1 MHIPIVKPWKGFLL
15 LMVIFLLM
23 TGQFY
28 FLEGGELDNLVF
40 NADYIYLPSLYKSL
54 FEDGDSIQSWYLTP
68 APYFFPDFLIYIFF
82 KLLLGNFKLALIA
95 SNAFLF
101 TAIAFLTYRLIAIT
115 QNKLFTRA
123 AWMSGIAWVVT
134 ILINN
139 LCGDYFPF
147 HFLFSI
153 SNHSGNVFN
162 TLLTTLL
169 FINILNGRLSVKY
182 NLLLFFL
189 IVSAII
195 SDNLFILTAI
205 LPITAIVVF
214 RLFIYRFNRKD
225 IIHFFTWGL
234 AITAGLILSNN
245 LRFIAYKTNKMKIKW
260 DKAEQ
265 AFDYFLKAVDFFTTH
280 LWPMVTL
287 LIVACIF
294 AVFILLNKISQNGFK
309 NLKLE
314 HWIIA
319 LSLAGMILSMA
330 ATVAGGLH
338 LGIDTVRYYIV
349 PVYLFMFITLA
360 YLISLLPFSRT
371 AFYMI
376 FALIIVYGTYRFSRN
391 GLNPV
396 IAVHDYTPPDIA
408 RILSKTEEL
417 NLKNGVTGYWYAKPI
432 YMFSNGKHI
441 MAATH
446 EKWFYPALHICSVNW
461 VYKPVFTF
469 AVTTAACPI
478 DRNLL
483 QSIAINKI
491 ALGPED
497 TLWVTQP
504 FQFIKGESQPR
515 IINNPTLHLSK

>member
-68 APYFFPDFLIYIFF
+68 APYFFPDFIIYTIF
-82 KLLLGNFKLALIA
+82 KLLFGNFKLALIA

-101 TAIAFLTYRLIAIT
+101 TAIGFLTYRLIAIT
-115 QNKLFTRA
+115 ENKQFARA
-123 AWMSGIAWVVT
+123 AWISGLAWT
-134 ILINN
+134 IVIITNN

-147 HFLFSI
+147 HFLLSI
-153 SNHSGNVFN
+153 SNHTGNVFN
-162 TLLTTLL
+162 TLLATLL
-169 FINILNGRLSVKY
+169 FINILNGRLSIGY
-182 NLLLFFL
+182 NLLLFIL

-205 LPITAIVVF
+205 LPITTIVFF
-214 RLFIYRFNRKD
+214 RLFIHRFKPND

-441 MAATH
+441 MAATY